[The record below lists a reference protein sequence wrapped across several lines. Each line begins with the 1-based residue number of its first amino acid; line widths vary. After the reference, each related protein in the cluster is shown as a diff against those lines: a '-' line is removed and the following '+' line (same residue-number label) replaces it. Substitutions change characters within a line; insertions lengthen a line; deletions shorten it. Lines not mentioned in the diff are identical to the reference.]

1 MLKLIS
7 STLHAIK
14 KNDAII
20 NINEVRDEYKYLNWI
35 KKRERE
41 RGKESARERVKERER
56 NGRKNGRMQERKRKN
71 MREWTS
77 VSIEK
82 EKKYVII
89 SLVILLSLI

>member
-41 RGKESARERVKERER
+41 EKRVRERVKERER

-89 SLVILLSLI
+89 LLVILLSLI

>member
-41 RGKESARERVKERER
+41 RGKESAKERER

>member
-41 RGKESARERVKERER
+41 RKRECERER